1 MAGKYVLKK
10 ATDGQFMFNLK
21 AGNGETI
28 LTSERYRAKQ
38 GALNGIQ
45 SCKTNSGSNSNY
57 EKRSGASG
65 RYHFVLKAMN
75 HEIIGTSEQ
84 YSSEAARDNGIA
96 SCMTN
101 GPGAV
106 TDDQA

>member
-10 ATDGQFMFNLK
+10 TTDGQFLFNLK

-28 LTSERYRAKQ
+28 LTSERYRQKQ
-38 GALNGIQ
+38 GAVNGIQ
-45 SCKTNSGSNSNY
+45 SCKTNSGTSKNY

-65 RYHFVLKAMN
+65 RYHFVLKATN
-75 HEIIGTSEQ
+75 YEIIGTSEQ
-84 YSSEAARDNGIA
+84 YSSEAARDNGIV

-101 GPGAV
+101 GPSAV